1 MRKRKPRQQ
10 HAMPPDDRT
19 TVRAKVTPDEHEVIA
34 RFAKVKCGMTIDEFV
49 RNAVDVQL
57 QGIAKKSLAT
67 LASENSKR
75 AKFVQG
81 ELFQ

>member
-1 MRKRKPRQQ
+1 MRKKKPEPQ

-19 TVRAKVTPDEHEVIA
+19 TIRARVTPDEHEVVA
-34 RFAKVKCGMTIDEFV
+34 RFAKAKCGMTIDEFV
-49 RNAVDVQL
+49 RNAVDAQL

-67 LASENSKR
+67 LAAENSKR
-75 AKFVQG
+75 VRFTQG